1 MRGLTKLIALALS
14 LAPVA
19 ATAAP
24 SAERPDIPIDYRVG
38 KEDVLSLSVF
48 RYEDLGATM
57 TVRPDGRITLGLI
70 GDVEAEGRTVP
81 EITAEITEKLRA
93 FIPEPHV
100 TLAVSEIRSM
110 KVFVV
115 GRVTAPGVYSVGT
128 NPTLLQALAMARGFT
143 PWAKKGRIVLV
154 RGESGK
160 RVKVDYDRVVAGKQE
175 NYTLYPGDTLVVP

>member
-1 MRGLTKLIALALS
+1 MRGLTTLLALALC

-19 ATAAP
+19 ATAEA
-24 SAERPDIPIDYRVG
+24 RPDIPVDYRVG

-48 RYEDLGATM
+48 RYEDLGGPV
-57 TVRPDGRITLGLI
+57 TVRPDGRITLDLI
-70 GDVEAEGRTVP
+70 GDVQAEGRTVP
-81 EITAEITEKLRA
+81 EISQEITEKLKA
-93 FIPEPHV
+93 FIPEPHI

-115 GRVTAPGVYSVGT
+115 GRVTAPGMFSVGA
-128 NPTLLQALAMARGFT
+128 NPTILQALAMAKGFT
-143 PWAKKGRIVLV
+143 PWAKKSRIVLV

-160 RVKVDYDRVVAGKQE
+160 RVKVDYERVVAGKQE